1 MNSIKLT
8 VAYDGTHYSG
18 WQIQPNAPT
27 IEKELDTAIYA
38 LTGEKLHVTGASR
51 TDAGVHGLGNVAV
64 FDTESTIP
72 GSRFCYALNRY
83 LPEEISILE
92 SREVKGDFHP
102 RHCNTKKTY
111 EYKILNT
118 PFPIPQQRNYAWHVP
133 GKLDTVRMREA
144 AELLV
149 GEHDFKSFCCV
160 RTQTE
165 TTVRHVYG
173 LEISEQDAYGAKM
186 FTIRITGNGFLYNMV
201 RIIAGTLVQVGKGQL
216 SADDVAQMLEAKDRT
231 AAGQTA
237 PPQGLTLM
245 NIEYVDGDDAEY
257 RAVDNPSIS

>member
-1 MNSIKLT
+1 MRRIKLT

-18 WQIQPNAPT
+18 WQIQPNATT
-27 IEKELDTAIYA
+27 IEKELDTAIYT

-92 SREVKGDFHP
+92 SREVKSDFHP

-144 AELLV
+144 AALLV

-186 FTIRITGNGFLYNMV
+186 FTIRITRKRIFIQHGANYRRTWFRSV
-201 RIIAGTLVQVGKGQL
+201 RD
-216 SADDVAQMLEAKDRT
+216 S
-231 AAGQTA
+231 
-237 PPQGLTLM
+237 
-245 NIEYVDGDDAEY
+245 
-257 RAVDNPSIS
+257 